1 MNELSCTPIGHVYSG
16 FSQKFGIP
24 RQSGLIEGLESR
36 LVFTP
41 PFRVAEAVRG
51 LEAYSHIWLIWQFSE
66 SMREGWSPTVRPPRL
81 GGNQRIGVFATRS
94 PFRPN
99 PLGLSCVR
107 LLRIEPNTPDGPV
120 LYLDGAD
127 LLNGTPVYDI
137 KPYLPHIDAH
147 PEASGGFSEQTKGDR
162 LDVEIPTEAL
172 AVLPV
177 HLHDVVRRLLAQ
189 DPRPGYHNDPER
201 IYGFPF
207 YEFEIRFRVQGNHL
221 TVVSITPSETT

>member
-1 MNELSCTPIGHVYSG
+1 MNEFSCTPIGHVYSG

-24 RQSGLIEGLESR
+24 RQSGLIKGLESR
-36 LVFTP
+36 FVFTP
-41 PFRVAEAVRG
+41 PFRVRDAVRG
-51 LEAYSHIWLIWQFSE
+51 LEAYSHIWLIWEFSE
-66 SMREGWSPTVRPPRL
+66 SVREGWSPTVRPPRL

-107 LLRIEPNTPDGPV
+107 LLRVEPDTPDGPV
-120 LYLDGAD
+120 LHLEGAD

-137 KPYLPHIDAH
+137 KPYLPHVDAH
-147 PEASGGFSEQTKGDR
+147 PEALGGFSEQTKGDR
-162 LDVEIPTEAL
+162 LDVKIPKEAL

-177 HLHDVVRRLLAQ
+177 HLHDVVHRLLAQ

-207 YEFEIRFRVQGNHL
+207 YEFEIRFRVQGDHL
-221 TVVSITPSETT
+221 TVVSITQRETT